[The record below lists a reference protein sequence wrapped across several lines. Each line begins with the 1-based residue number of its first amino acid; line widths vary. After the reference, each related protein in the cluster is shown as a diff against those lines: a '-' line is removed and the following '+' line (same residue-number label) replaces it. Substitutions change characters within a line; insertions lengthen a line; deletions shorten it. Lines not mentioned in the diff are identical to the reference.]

1 MCLAKPVLP
10 VAVVLPTLH
19 RRRFQPPR
27 RATDPRA
34 PYPLARLAA
43 VAALA
48 EPIAPGARVEP
59 LAAGPTARK
68 TKRLL
73 DSLMLVHASIPR
85 TRDAHGL
92 TRRLLSGTVRGVQS
106 RVRVWAEGSGLPPW
120 AFTLL
125 CVHFVAPSTPA
136 RAPTRA
142 GTLPAGSHARGWPL
156 RPVLNEC
163 SGVLRPDA
171 SRIRRFF
178 ASLYRPPSIRAR
190 FVCRCALP
198 PTCEPASGHRTPRDI
213 SQFRAIRTRRRENL
227 AANAQT
233 DRADDHAS
241 RVRQRA
247 RLQYRRTQSSEA
259 QRPSTN

>member
-1 MCLAKPVLP
+1 M
-10 VAVVLPTLH
+10 
-19 RRRFQPPR
+19 RQN
-27 RATDPRA
+27 PRA

-178 ASLYRPPSIRAR
+178 ASLYKGNLQR
-190 FVCRCALP
+190 L
-198 PTCEPASGHRTPRDI
+198 G
-213 SQFRAIRTRRRENL
+213 NL
-227 AANAQT
+227 A
-233 DRADDHAS
+233 DRHTVDVVQDEHGPTLQIDRIERGTHELAALGFDHPLIDGLG
-241 RVRQRA
+241 RV
-247 RLQYRRTQSSEA
+247 
-259 QRPSTN
+259 